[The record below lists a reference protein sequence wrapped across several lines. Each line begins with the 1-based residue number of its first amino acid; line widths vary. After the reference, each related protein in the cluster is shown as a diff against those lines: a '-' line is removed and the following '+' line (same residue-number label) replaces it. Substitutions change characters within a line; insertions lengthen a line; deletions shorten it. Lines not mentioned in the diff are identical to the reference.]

1 MYNECSNLSDCT
13 CSTFIEDIFLY
24 LETPEEKQDSRKSK
38 LAIGRSFLSSTSSL
52 YQGQPGS
59 SKKPETLTKPRS
71 KTLKA
76 RSRRVVVK
84 SVASATTNATFELE
98 NCAIVD
104 ATEANSTETCSV
116 VTASERTFQSRK
128 VLEKTDQDS
137 SNAAVKVAAAEQLL
151 PEMCFPL
158 TSRGKSLLDAS
169 LKQQPTKARHS
180 SSKKLSTKKLV
191 SVSSKEQENKGLES
205 TEASFKWEKEVRKKR
220 KTFSNFGTEKSSEK
234 LEVAAVTGKEK
245 KNDSDIGNTCDD
257 DVSIICDEPEVAG
270 DVPSC
275 GFKRKL
281 TFKMAPTF
289 DDVTSVSDNE
299 EANKMAAVDEED
311 SALLE
316 IMSELSGTL
325 NATETNQPQVPKT
338 KWQRKRKRTTSCD
351 VTLDESILQQ
361 IECNDADKGKQTI
374 FFLISCVGIK

>member
-13 CSTFIEDIFLY
+13 CCTFIEDIFFY
-24 LETPEEKQDSRKSK
+24 LETPEEKQDSRKRK

-76 RSRRVVVK
+76 RSKKVVVK
-84 SVASATTNATFELE
+84 SAASATANATFELE

-104 ATEANSTETCSV
+104 ATEANSTETCSDV
-116 VTASERTFQSRK
+116 IVDEENTVRTRK

-137 SNAAVKVAAAEQLL
+137 SNAAVKVAAAEQLP
-151 PEMCFPL
+151 PETCMPL

-169 LKQQPTKARHS
+169 LKQQPTKARDS

-191 SVSSKEQENKGLES
+191 SASKGPENKGLES
-205 TEASFKWEKEVRKKR
+205 AEVSFKWEKEVRKKR

-289 DDVTSVSDNE
+289 DYVTIVGDNKDS
-299 EANKMAAVDEED
+299 NKMAAVDEED

-325 NATETNQPQVPKT
+325 NATATNQPQVPKT
-338 KWQRKRKRTTSCD
+338 KWQRKRKRTASCD

-374 FFLISCVGIK
+374 FFFNFLCWN